1 VLRTGPGSRG
11 NKVDKTLRGGGQPGR
26 DLTIGELAARTA
38 STVSALHLYERQG
51 LLAPHRTGG
60 NQRRYPASAV
70 AVVGFI
76 RSARQA
82 GIPLS
87 LIREVLR
94 CRQPAA
100 QPAQRACARLCA
112 EVSARELALRQV
124 RSHLSGPACHHS
136 GTSRP

>member
-1 VLRTGPGSRG
+1 GPGSRG
-11 NKVDKTLRGGGQPGR
+11 NKVDKTLRGGQSGR
-26 DLTIGELAARTA
+26 DLTIGELAVRTD
-38 STVSALHLYERQG
+38 STVSALHFYERQG

>member
-1 VLRTGPGSRG
+1 
-11 NKVDKTLRGGGQPGR
+11 VDKTLRGGQPGR

-38 STVSALHLYERQG
+38 STVSALHFYERQG
-51 LLAPHRTGG
+51 LLAPQRTGG

-124 RSHLSGPACHHS
+124 RSHLCGPACHHS
-136 GTSRP
+136 ETSRP